1 MQAGNRWRIAL
12 CLTETKNQ
20 SAKRALDCKHAW
32 IDARRR
38 MARIALK
45 PPKDRKAALLGRD
58 RTWTAS
64 LIRTEQITPREGIGM
79 TTPRGRIT
87 PSAHRGR
94 TARTTLRERAVRTTR
109 RGRTAR
115 TERAR
120 ALHRIR
126 TAIGAPQIGAL
137 SNAANLADPTAPEA
151 PAHLLPFSHRSST
164 GCRFRFRR

>member
-1 MQAGNRWRIAL
+1 MQAGNRWRIAP

-45 PPKDRKAALLGRD
+45 PPKDRKAALLGRN
-58 RTWTAS
+58 RTLTAS
-64 LIRTEQITPREGIGM
+64 LTRTEQ
-79 TTPRGRIT
+79 
-87 PSAHRGR
+87 
-94 TARTTLRERAVRTTR
+94 TTLRERIETTIPRGRIMPSTHRGRAAQITLRERVVRTTR
-109 RGRTAR
+109 RGRTVR
-115 TERAR
+115 TERAG

-126 TAIGAPQIGAL
+126 TVIGAPQIGAL
-137 SNAANLADPTAPEA
+137 SNATNLADPAALEA
-151 PAHLLPFSHRSST
+151 PAHLLPFPHRSST